1 VPKPHLPTIRTPV
14 CLLRPLELHDL
25 PTTLAWRN
33 KPEVRRC
40 FRTTDEIHLD
50 SHKDWFS
57 KYVDLPNDFMFII
70 EVDEKPVGQLGIYHI
85 SDDRHSAEF
94 GRLLIGEPCCQGRGI
109 ARAATT
115 EILRYAFEAL
125 QIIRVFLEVR
135 LDNVPALGLYQ
146 SLGFMKVQEDQGF
159 VHMEMLATQG
169 HGKHKIAC

>member
-1 VPKPHLPTIRTPV
+1 MKN
-14 CLLRPLELHDL
+14 PLDN
-25 PTTLAWRN
+25 LA
-33 KPEVRRC
+33 
-40 FRTTDEIHLD
+40 
-50 SHKDWFS
+50 
-57 KYVDLPNDFMFII
+57 FI
-70 EVDEKPVGQLGIYHI
+70 HI